1 MLEGG
6 EFRAHIVHVLVNI
19 YSSKQGKPCSKQ
31 GGHRQVISTDAVRVA
46 ISALIGC

>member
-1 MLEGG
+1 MLAGG

-19 YSSKQGKPCSKQ
+19 YSSKQG
-31 GGHRQVISTDAVRVA
+31 GHRQVISTSAIRAA